1 MSHVRLREAQVRD
14 LPLLD
19 RMQTPAARG
28 TFNDFGPPAGR
39 ALAADVRAGRLV
51 GPDSG
56 MLLVEVE
63 PEGTVIGSVTWHDV
77 YHGPNPES
85 RAWNIG
91 IALLPEAR
99 GRGYGGPAQ
108 RLLAERLFATST
120 VNRVEASTDVENVA
134 EQRALEKA
142 GFVREGVL
150 RGAQYRAG
158 RWHDLFLYSL
168 LRDDLG

>member
-1 MSHVRLREAQVRD
+1 MSD
-14 LPLLD
+14 LALLD

-28 TFNDFGPPAGR
+28 VFNDFGLRVGR
-39 ALAADVRAGRLV
+39 SLATEIRGGRLV
-51 GPDSG
+51 AADGG
-56 MLLVEVE
+56 MLLVALV
-63 PEGTVIGSVTWHDV
+63 PEGTVIGSVTWHEV
-77 YHGPNPES
+77 YHGPNPQS

-99 GRGYGGPAQ
+99 GQGYGGPAQ
-108 RLLAERLFATST
+108 RLLAERLFATSA

-150 RGAQYRAG
+150 RGAQHRAG

-168 LRDDLG
+168 LREDLS